1 MDEYVAELIQE
12 IKHLDLENEDIN
24 KVAEAF
30 AHVDKKKERS
40 VDIDSLGEL
49 LDEVG
54 KPLPGFKIRQML
66 PTLTLK
72 TSGRVNVLEFGSIY
86 HDQVKK
92 DIASS
97 FRKTIDAAEGVVS
110 KTGAS
115 SWSTH
120 TYSLEEREAF
130 ADWINTRLKDDPDCK
145 NLLPITVDDESLFE
159 KVSDGILLCKL
170 INLSQPETIDERAIN
185 KTKLSVYRKQENLN
199 LAINSASAI
208 GCTVVNIGAQDLLE
222 SRQHLI
228 LGLLWQI
235 IRMGLFA
242 NIDLALNPNL
252 KALLMD
258 GEELA
263 DLDKLGPEKLLL
275 RWMNYHLARAGY
287 SKTVSNFGKDISDS
301 HAYLNLLA
309 QIQPGDLSPPLSA
322 FCVAGD
328 DLARAEM
335 MLKNA
340 DRLGCRAF
348 VTARDVANGHEKL
361 NMAFVANL
369 FNNHPSLEPP
379 EEDENDEV
387 IEETCDER
395 TYRNWMNSLGVQPRV
410 NRLYGDLIDG
420 NVLLQLEDIVRPG
433 IVNWERVNR
442 APFPRIGAM
451 MKRIENCNYAVD
463 IGKELKYSLVGIAGN
478 DIYDQNR
485 TLTLALVWQIMRGYT
500 TKVLTDLGGNT
511 QIRDAE
517 IVDWVNQTLASGGKT
532 SKISSFKDPSIAS
545 SQAILDVIDVLVPQS
560 IDYSVVLSDP
570 SDYEDKLQNAK
581 YALAM
586 GRKIGARIYATPEH
600 VVNVDMKMVLTIF
613 ACLMGRGM
621 ERT

>member
-1 MDEYVAELIQE
+1 MLT
-12 IKHLDLENEDIN
+12 KS
-24 KVAEAF
+24 
-30 AHVDKKKERS
+30 KKARS

-49 LDEVG
+49 LEEVG

-66 PTLTLK
+66 PTLSLK
-72 TSGRVNVLEFGSIY
+72 TSGEVNVLEFGSIY

-120 TYSLEEREAF
+120 TYSLEERDAF
-130 ADWINTRLKDDPDCK
+130 ADWINTRLKDDP
-145 NLLPITVDDESLFE
+145 
-159 KVSDGILLCKL
+159 LCKL

-287 SKTVSNFGKDISDS
+287 SKTVSNFGRDISDS

-309 QIQPGDLSPPLSA
+309 QI
-322 FCVAGD
+322 
-328 DLARAEM
+328 
-335 MLKNA
+335 
-340 DRLGCRAF
+340 
-348 VTARDVANGHEKL
+348 
-361 NMAFVANL
+361 
-369 FNNHPSLEPP
+369 
-379 EEDENDEV
+379 
-387 IEETCDER
+387 
-395 TYRNWMNSLGVQPRV
+395 
-410 NRLYGDLIDG
+410 
-420 NVLLQLEDIVRPG
+420 
-433 IVNWERVNR
+433 
-442 APFPRIGAM
+442 
-451 MKRIENCNYAVD
+451 
-463 IGKELKYSLVGIAGN
+463 
-478 DIYDQNR
+478 
-485 TLTLALVWQIMRGYT
+485 
-500 TKVLTDLGGNT
+500 
-511 QIRDAE
+511 
-517 IVDWVNQTLASGGKT
+517 
-532 SKISSFKDPSIAS
+532 
-545 SQAILDVIDVLVPQS
+545 
-560 IDYSVVLSDP
+560 
-570 SDYEDKLQNAK
+570 
-581 YALAM
+581 
-586 GRKIGARIYATPEH
+586 
-600 VVNVDMKMVLTIF
+600 
-613 ACLMGRGM
+613 
-621 ERT
+621 

>member
-1 MDEYVAELIQE
+1 
-12 IKHLDLENEDIN
+12 
-24 KVAEAF
+24 
-30 AHVDKKKERS
+30 
-40 VDIDSLGEL
+40 
-49 LDEVG
+49 
-54 KPLPGFKIRQML
+54 ML
-66 PTLTLK
+66 PTLSLK

-287 SKTVSNFGKDISDS
+287 SKTVANFGKDIADS

-309 QIQPGDLSPPLSA
+309 QIQPADLSPPLSA

-328 DLARAEM
+328 DLSRAEA

-348 VTARDVANGHEKL
+348 VTARDVANGHDKL

-379 EEDENDEV
+379 SDDENDEV
-387 IEETCDER
+387 IEETGDER

-420 NVLLQLEDIVRPG
+420 NVLLQLEDIVKPG

-463 IGKELKYSLVGIAGN
+463 LGKELKYSLIGIAGN

-532 SKISSFKDPSIAS
+532 SKISSFKDSSIAS
-545 SQAILDVIDVLVPQS
+545 SQAILDVIDVLVPDS

>member
-1 MDEYVAELIQE
+1 MEDYVAELIQE
-12 IKHLDLENEDIN
+12 IKNLDLENEDIN

-30 AHVDKKKERS
+30 AHVDKKKEGS
-40 VDIDSLGEL
+40 VDIDSLGDL

-66 PTLTLK
+66 PTLSLK

-287 SKTVSNFGKDISDS
+287 SKTVANFGKDISDS

-309 QIQPGDLSPPLSA
+309 QIQPADLSPPLSA
-322 FCVAGD
+322 FFVAGD
-328 DLARAEM
+328 DLSRAEA

-348 VTARDVANGHEKL
+348 VTARDVANGHDKL

-379 EEDENDEV
+379 SDDENDEV
-387 IEETCDER
+387 IEETGDER

-420 NVLLQLEDIVRPG
+420 NVLLQLEDIVKPG

-463 IGKELKYSLVGIAGN
+463 LGKELKYSLIGIAGN

-532 SKISSFKDPSIAS
+532 SKISSFKDSSIAS
-545 SQAILDVIDVLVPQS
+545 SQAILDVIDVLVPDS